1 MRKQRGASASMGKK
15 GATTGHHGTG
25 SRAPWG
31 ELGLQLA
38 VSEGEAS
45 QRRGAR
51 VQVPREKSR
60 GRRAMD
66 AGELTAQARTRGGA
80 APMEERSSAVEVA
93 GRRGVV
99 HME

>member
-1 MRKQRGASASMGKK
+1 
-15 GATTGHHGTG
+15 
-25 SRAPWG
+25 
-31 ELGLQLA
+31 
-38 VSEGEAS
+38 
-45 QRRGAR
+45 
-51 VQVPREKSR
+51 VPREKSR